1 MDEAKKNY
9 RLNISGT
16 PFPNMYSVFYVSSLD
31 SYYKLPKDPNI
42 GGTEL
47 KIIKKKKIIY
57 SNN

>member
-47 KIIKKKKIIY
+47 KIIKKKK
-57 SNN
+57 